1 MTPSAP
7 DRSHFPRPMI
17 VRRLLSTG
25 LTLALLPIGSAGAQT
40 HPTPPHQR
48 PIASADVPTISLE
61 RASLGIGR
69 LDGAELER
77 MVRELSSARFAGRL
91 TGTPGYDRAAR
102 WAAEALRSAG
112 VVPGGSDG
120 SWFQPFTVEAC
131 EVTGPMELRIVRSG
145 WVEAPY
151 TFGVDYVA
159 RGFTGSGRIE
169 EAEVVFVGYGLQD
182 RTLGR
187 DDFAGADVKG
197 KVALMFMGAPSAE
210 WGEKGRPRF
219 KATLAKRLGAR
230 AILFI
235 DDPGAGAS
243 SPIAS
248 VYHGEEGT
256 HQADLPMLSIRDR
269 VADDLLRGS
278 GQSAASLRQAL
289 GAGPVL
295 APFQA
300 PARVTLEA
308 HATYAPKAQ
317 TWNVVGWVEGSDP
330 SVADEWVVVGGHLDH
345 VGTQAGVVF
354 PGAKDNASGS
364 VMVLALA
371 RAMSAA
377 PVKPRRSVCFVLFA
391 GEELFLLGSEYF
403 ASHPP
408 RPIEKCVGMINL
420 DMPGGG
426 NTLRVNG
433 GASTPAFQQMAV
445 EADRLFGGF
454 ALEEQRPTPSV
465 EGASDH
471 SAFVHRSVPTLYIAA
486 GGGPGRAHTSDD
498 IADTIDFQAY
508 RRATT
513 VVYLTLFQ
521 IADRP

>member
-1 MTPSAP
+1 MPRTVSG
-7 DRSHFPRPMI
+7 RSHTHRPEYC
-17 VRRLLSTG
+17 RRLLVTS
-25 LTLALLPIGSAGAQT
+25 LVLALLPIGPAGAQT
-40 HPTPPHQR
+40 RPGPPPQR
-48 PIASADVPTISLE
+48 PLALADVPGLSLE
-61 RASLGIGR
+61 RAVLGIGR

-77 MVRELSSARFAGRL
+77 MVRHLSSERFTGRL

-102 WAAEALRSAG
+102 WAAEVLRSAG
-112 VVPGGSDG
+112 AVPGGSDG

-151 TFGVDYVA
+151 TLGVDYVA
-159 RGFTGSGRIE
+159 RGFTGSGRVE

-187 DDFAGADVKG
+187 DDYAGADLKG
-197 KVALMFMGAPSAE
+197 KVALMFMGAPTAE

-219 KATLAKRLGAR
+219 KATLARRLGAR

-248 VYHGEEGT
+248 VYHGEEGI

-269 VADDLLRGS
+269 VADDLLSGS

-289 GAGPVL
+289 GAGPAP
-295 APFQA
+295 APFRA

-308 HATYAPKAQ
+308 HAAYAPRAQ

-330 SVADEWVVVGGHLDH
+330 AVADEWVVVGGHLDH
-345 VGTQAGVVF
+345 VGTQAGVIF

-371 RAMSAA
+371 RAMAAA
-377 PVKPRRSVCFVLFA
+377 PIRPRRSVCFVLFA

-403 ASHPP
+403 ATHPP

-426 NTLRVNG
+426 NVLRING
-433 GASTPAFQQMAV
+433 GTSTPAFQQMAV

-454 ALEEQRPTPSV
+454 ALDEQRPTPAV

-471 SAFVHRSVPTLYIAA
+471 SAFVRRSVPTLYIAA
-486 GGGPGRAHTSDD
+486 GGGPGRVHTPDD

-508 RRATT
+508 LRATT